1 MWIYVFLIPSQKPHG
16 QNYLVLPIK
25 GITLYIPAM
34 HKVIFFRSPNIDH
47 TISTKYIIPIL
58 HVPWYRPRRVIN
70 ILAAGKNGMNLMD
83 KVKWAKKMYN
93 TKFLHDGDGSK
104 TGRAS
109 IFDILF
115 YSIGT
120 AETTDLSAGIIW
132 QWRGEKLFWEKWRAH
147 FASILEMM
155 IMWRIK

>member
-1 MWIYVFLIPSQKPHG
+1 
-16 QNYLVLPIK
+16 
-25 GITLYIPAM
+25 
-34 HKVIFFRSPNIDH
+34 
-47 TISTKYIIPIL
+47 
-58 HVPWYRPRRVIN
+58 
-70 ILAAGKNGMNLMD
+70 
-83 KVKWAKKMYN
+83 MYN

-132 QWRGEKLFWEKWRAH
+132 QWRGEKLFWEK
-147 FASILEMM
+147 
-155 IMWRIK
+155 